1 MGEQHTKGSLA
12 LWAAAGLLAGC
23 QSSNSAKSDSP
34 ATIQEEWVRHTP
46 TRWEGTQL
54 FAVRNI
60 EFGYERGGGKH
71 APIIVDAGSTKL
83 WVWYYAHAGG
93 LMDKMFD
100 QTDPASLTAELAPNG
115 HYKIHCELAE
125 TTARFQLID
134 MRNGQVISSS
144 GEVPLIV
151 RATPLDSAKPGAVIP
166 VVIPARR

>member
-1 MGEQHTKGSLA
+1 MAAHPFLVALLVLGAPVTLADGFAPSLPNTPAGHTLGAWLDAFNSGDRERIESFDDGHARSWLSL
-12 LWAAAGLLAGC
+12 
-23 QSSNSAKSDSP
+23 DH
-34 ATIQEEWVRHTP
+34 V
-46 TRWEGTQL
+46 
-54 FAVRNI
+54 
-60 EFGYERGGGKH
+60 H

-115 HYKIHCELAE
+115 HLKIHCELAE

-134 MRNGQVISSS
+134 MHNGPVISSS
-144 GEVPLIV
+144 GDVPLIV

-166 VVIPARR
+166 VVIPAHR